1 MGTGL
6 DLAGISSSLRMSL
19 THEITGGTTTVY
31 IFSGTKVISEY
42 ENGTAVGSPTREYIY
57 SGTQL
62 LATMEGSAVKYYHQD
77 HLSNR
82 VITDANGS
90 VVEQK
95 GHLPFG
101 ETWYGGGDKW
111 KFTTYERDA
120 ESGNDYAIFRSYVNR
135 LGRFSSPDPLAGSTT
150 DPQSLNR
157 YSYALND
164 PSNGTD
170 PLGLFIGIPPE
181 IPDIWWLLLMFGGGG
196 GRHAPLLDGSEG
208 RDGGGGGRDVN
219 KTFPPNPSP
228 VKCNLTASQVM
239 QAVQANF
246 SSFANYS
253 GQNGYVVFSPG
264 PLAPGQTILID
275 STLNV
280 PVIPRGFTSMTSA
293 VVASSTSSTS
303 FSFQTVQGQHPF
315 YPGTITFSAAGA
327 GNGQINFSVNVN
339 SDFSTGLRDVFGLV
353 PWLGFRAGGEQFEAS
368 IWRNLINNVAA
379 LCSNSGARK

>member
-82 VITDANGS
+82 VITDANSS

-196 GRHAPLLDGSEG
+196 GRYAPLLDGSEG
-208 RDGGGGGRDVN
+208 REGGGGKGKPLVN
-219 KTFPPNPSP
+219 QKVLDQCLKNLFQVSLALFFQSRPGSIGGFVGVGPNNAQIAVKNDARSFSAQQLTEFAVAIGNPPPP
-228 VKCNLTASQVM
+228 
-239 QAVQANF
+239 
-246 SSFANYS
+246 
-253 GQNGYVVFSPG
+253 GQLVTGYTRAQSPG
-264 PLAPGQTILID
+264 VNYTANNLSPL
-275 STLNV
+275 STV
-280 PVIPRGFTSMTSA
+280 
-293 VVASSTSSTS
+293 
-303 FSFQTVQGQHPF
+303 
-315 YPGTITFSAAGA
+315 
-327 GNGQINFSVNVN
+327 
-339 SDFSTGLRDVFGLV
+339 
-353 PWLGFRAGGEQFEAS
+353 
-368 IWRNLINNVAA
+368 
-379 LCSNSGARK
+379 